1 MGLSCRLRGTSAA
14 VGRGRRM
21 RRNGREIRKFAREVP
36 ATFGDSSF
44 APAAWSFAVS
54 TDPMEH
60 RGGCRFVKKR
70 RDAPRIELACGDFR
84 LLASGDMLP
93 PVIAR
98 VAITPSTKRP
108 RSRASPAPS
117 ARSASVLTPL
127 RRYEITPLF
136 SKRPFSKRS
145 FSKGD
150 GEPGS
155 VPQWLLITFSNPK
168 DFLKILLPVRAIVG
182 VQTTQ

>member
-14 VGRGRRM
+14 VGRGRRT
-21 RRNGREIRKFAREVP
+21 RRNGRETRKFAREVP

-84 LLASGDMLP
+84 L
-93 PVIAR
+93 
-98 VAITPSTKRP
+98 RP
-108 RSRASPAPS
+108 RGICFPQSLLALQSHLQRNAPALGRAPRRAPVAKRHGRLSAACCWMCESRSDAKTRRFGRPS
-117 ARSASVLTPL
+117 RNTPERSG
-127 RRYEITPLF
+127 RR
-136 SKRPFSKRS
+136 
-145 FSKGD
+145 GD
-150 GEPGS
+150 
-155 VPQWLLITFSNPK
+155 TN
-168 DFLKILLPVRAIVG
+168 
-182 VQTTQ
+182 